1 MNNEYE
7 VNRNPKL
14 NVNPTT
20 LYIEAD
26 QDPRAYNIS
35 KLLNIEAIDWR
46 GVALPLDS
54 ILIDT
59 DTLDTT
65 APGKYIVSV
74 AVMDSDYNA
83 TRKDVTVIV
92 VDPED
97 EDNANSV
104 SSAEVP
110 KFRWFKYL
118 LSGTISLSIISFILY
133 SLWNMFR

>member
-46 GVALPLDS
+46 GVALPQDS

-97 EDNANSV
+97 EANV
-104 SSAEVP
+104 KPATSSEVP
-110 KFRWFKYL
+110 KFRWIKYL
-118 LSGTISLSIISFILY
+118 LSGTISLSILSFILY
-133 SLWNMFR
+133 SLWDMFR

>member
-110 KFRWFKYL
+110 KFRWIKYL